1 MMAASTIRIPRPRY
15 LAARRWATRHPCDCS
30 GHFAQET
37 FFQASQIVQYTCNR
51 CGQTILVP
59 YEDAGV
65 V

>member
-1 MMAASTIRIPRPRY
+1 MMAAPSPTPQVPRPSFV
-15 LAARRWATRHPCDCS
+15 AARRWATRHPCDC
-30 GHFAQET
+30 T
-37 FFQASQIVQYTCNR
+37 RNR